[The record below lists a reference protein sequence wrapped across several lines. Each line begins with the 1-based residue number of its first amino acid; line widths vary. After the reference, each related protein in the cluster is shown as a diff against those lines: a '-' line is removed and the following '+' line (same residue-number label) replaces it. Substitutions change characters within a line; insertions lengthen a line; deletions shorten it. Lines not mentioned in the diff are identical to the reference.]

1 MAVTSAP
8 EPGSPTPPAAG
19 AGSRP
24 GSGRRRAWVAGAVV
38 VAALAFLLLQG
49 LGDATVYFKT
59 VDEAVAERSE
69 LEGRRFRI
77 EGTVV
82 PGSVRPSG
90 GDGRFRIRGEG
101 GATVEVAHEGA
112 PPELFQPDLPVVL
125 EGAWEGNR
133 YDSDRIMV
141 RHTSEYQ
148 ARHPDRVD
156 RYVGQGRAGDE
167 GGRPG
172 R

>member
-8 EPGSPTPPAAG
+8 EPGSPTAAAAG
-19 AGSRP
+19 AGSPSR
-24 GSGRRRAWVAGAVV
+24 SGRRRAWIAGAAVL
-38 VAALAFLLLQG
+38 AALAYLLLRG

-59 VDEAVAERSE
+59 VDEAVAQRSE

-82 PGSVRPSG
+82 PGSVRQSSG
-90 GDGRFRIRGEG
+90 DVRFRIRGERG
-101 GATVEVAHEGA
+101 GSVEVAHEGD

-125 EGAWEGNR
+125 EGAWEGTR
-133 YDSDRIMV
+133 FDSDRIMV

-156 RYVGQGRAGDE
+156 RYVGQGRDSEEA
-167 GGRPG
+167 GRPG